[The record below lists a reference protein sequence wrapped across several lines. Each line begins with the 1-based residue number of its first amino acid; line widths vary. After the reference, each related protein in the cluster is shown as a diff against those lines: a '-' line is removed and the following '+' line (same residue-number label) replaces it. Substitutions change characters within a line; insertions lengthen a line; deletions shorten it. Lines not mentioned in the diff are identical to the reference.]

1 MSRFSA
7 VIAVSAALVVT
18 CGSLARAE
26 GPTTSMSVWRIHG
39 AEAEARAWVPVALA
53 RRFGAT
59 GEGDAPANAESF
71 ERAGL
76 LTGDYLARR
85 LVLSTPAGPCEP
97 VAGGP
102 QRGTVDGAW
111 IVHSWRVRCAQGS
124 GWRLRDD
131 AFFEDA
137 PSHAH
142 FARVWGDGAAEPLER
157 VLTAGERVLVIRES
171 ASVSSVAIAA
181 ERARRA
187 APLVAALLCAVAAG
201 GWSAGSGARRAF
213 AAAAGFALGA
223 LTPVV
228 HAAGVEVAALA
239 VLAVAL
245 ATFGGEPKL
254 RGVGWLLLAGCAA
267 LVALRGG
274 ASARWIASGVV
285 IVAVTASSG
294 RRLGGPAEAVAG
306 LIVAAVV
313 IGGGPELALEPR
325 ALVAAGIGVPLVALA
340 VAARCQAPPR
350 WLASGVAAAVV
361 AVTLAWCG
369 LGSR

>member
-1 MSRFSA
+1 MSRT
-7 VIAVSAALVVT
+7 SAAITLSVALLLA
-18 CGSLARAE
+18 CGSPARAE

-39 AEAEARAWVPVALA
+39 AEAEVRAWVPVALA

-71 ERAGL
+71 ARAGW
-76 LTGDYLARR
+76 LTGDYLGRR
-85 LVLSTPAGPCEP
+85 LVLSTSAGPCEP

-111 IVHSWRVRCAQGS
+111 IVHSWRVRCAEAS

-142 FARVWGDGAAEPLER
+142 FARVWCDDAAEPLER
-157 VLTAGERVLVIRES
+157 VLTSGERVLVIRGGEGT
-171 ASVSSVAIAA
+171 SSVASAG
-181 ERARRA
+181 ECARRS
-187 APLVAALLCAVAAG
+187 APLVAALMCAVAAS
-201 GWSAGSGARRAF
+201 GWAAGSGVRRAL

-223 LTPVV
+223 LAPVA

-239 VLAVAL
+239 ILAVAF
-245 ATFGGEPKL
+245 ATFAGERRL
-254 RGVGWLLLAGCAA
+254 RGLGWLLLAGCAA

-285 IVAVTASSG
+285 MVAVTTTAG
-294 RRLGGPAEAVAG
+294 RRLGGPAEAAAG
-306 LIVAAVV
+306 LIVAAAV
-313 IGGGPELALEPR
+313 IGGGPPLALEPR
-325 ALVAAGIGVPLVALA
+325 ALVAAGIGLPLLVLA
-340 VAARCQAPPR
+340 GITRRHDPPR
-350 WLASGVAAAVV
+350 WVASAVAAAVV